1 VAFAGIG
8 IAFKRDV
15 VLRIRNPGLEPG
27 GDAAVMFTGLT
38 LTFLKE
44 YAYGLSIA
52 YPLLLCVAAG
62 IILLGQWVGRLEGWS
77 HFDSFYWSFITA
89 TTVGYGDIRPVKRGS
104 KLIAILIALLG
115 LLLTGFLI
123 ALAVRAAT
131 VALQTRV
138 AGS

>member
-1 VAFAGIG
+1 MI
-8 IAFKRDV
+8 
-15 VLRIRNPGLEPG
+15 
-27 GDAAVMFTGLT
+27 FTGLT
-38 LTFLKE
+38 ITFLKE
-44 YAYGLSIA
+44 YGYGILVA
-52 YPLLLCVAAG
+52 LPLLLTLAAV
-62 IILLGQWVGRLEGWS
+62 IILLGQMVGKMEGWS

-104 KLIAILIALLG
+104 KLIALLIAMFG

-131 VALQTRV
+131 VALQTHI